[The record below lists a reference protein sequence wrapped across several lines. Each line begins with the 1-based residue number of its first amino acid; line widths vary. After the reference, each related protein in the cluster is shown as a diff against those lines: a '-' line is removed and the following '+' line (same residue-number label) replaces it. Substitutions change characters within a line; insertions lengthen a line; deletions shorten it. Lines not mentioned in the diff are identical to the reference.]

1 MWTYLLFFLSISLF
15 VGVFAH
21 RAYALNVKKNT
32 PPPEK
37 KSLLDEEPLDIDED
51 KKLSKHEKSEIV
63 SLCEKAD
70 IKLKVGEE
78 EEAIKLLVQAMAI
91 DPANIEAQQKL
102 AMLYMQKQMYSAA
115 AALFKQLG
123 ELTNDAV
130 HYSNLGLALYQQQ
143 EFEAAKEAY
152 QRAVALDPSR
162 PQRFISLAQ
171 VYRSLDQRSNALVAA
186 NKAHDMDPE
195 NIDFLFLI
203 ADIQMD
209 AKNYEESINALDKII
224 KLDPENTEAKN
235 YFRKVKK
242 IITAERSQKKA

>member
-1 MWTYLLFFLSISLF
+1 MWTYLLLFLSISLF
-15 VGVFAH
+15 AGIFAH
-21 RAYALNVKKNT
+21 RVHALHVKKNT
-32 PPPEK
+32 PVPEK
-37 KSLLDEEPLDIDED
+37 KSLIDEEPLDIDEN
-51 KKLSKHEKSEIV
+51 KKLSKQEKSDV
-63 SLCEKAD
+63 MNLCEKAD
-70 IKLKVGEE
+70 VKLKIGEE
-78 EEAIKLLVQAMAI
+78 EEAIKLLVQAMSI

-171 VYRSLDQRSNALVAA
+171 VYRSLDQLSNAIVAA
-186 NKAHDMDPE
+186 NKAHNMESD
-195 NIDFLFLI
+195 NLDFLFLL
-203 ADIQMD
+203 ADLQMD
-209 AKNYEESINALDKII
+209 SKNYEESINILKKII
-224 KLDPENTEAKN
+224 ALAPENTEAKV
-235 YFRKVKK
+235 YLKKVKK
-242 IITAERSQKKA
+242 AMNEKMS

>member
-1 MWTYLLFFLSISLF
+1 MWTYLLLFLSISLF
-15 VGVFAH
+15 VGVFAR
-21 RAYALNVKKNT
+21 RAYILKVKKNE
-32 PPPEK
+32 PPVQK
-37 KSLLDEEPLDIDED
+37 KSLIDDEPLDIDEN
-51 KKLSKHEKSEIV
+51 KKLSKQEKIDISD
-63 SLCEKAD
+63 LCEKAD
-70 IKLKVGEE
+70 VKLKVGEE
-78 EEAIKLLVQAMAI
+78 DEAIRLLVQALAV
-91 DPANIEAQQKL
+91 DPANTTAQQKL

-171 VYRSLDQRSNALVAA
+171 VYRSLDQLSNAVVAA

-195 NIDFLFLI
+195 NMDFLFLL
-203 ADIQMD
+203 ADLHMD
-209 AKNYEESINALDKII
+209 SKNYDESVSVLTKII
-224 KLDPENTEAKN
+224 EADPGNTEAKT
-235 YFRKVKK
+235 YLKKVKK
-242 IITAERSQKKA
+242 AKSEEEKV

>member
-1 MWTYLLFFLSISLF
+1 MWTYLLLFLSISVF
-15 VGVFAH
+15 IGVFAY

-37 KSLLDEEPLDIDED
+37 KSLIDEETSDLDEN
-51 KKLSKHEKSEIV
+51 KKLSKQEKIDV
-63 SLCEKAD
+63 FALCDKAD

-78 EEAIKLLVQAMAI
+78 DEAIKLLVQAMAI
-91 DPANIEAQQKL
+91 DPANTTAQQKL

-123 ELTNDAV
+123 EITNEAV

-152 QRAVALDPSR
+152 QRAVVLDPSR
-162 PQRFISLAQ
+162 PQRFVSLAQ
-171 VYRSLDQRSNALVAA
+171 VYRSLDQSSNALVAA
-186 NKAHDMDPE
+186 NKASEMDPE

-203 ADIQMD
+203 ADLQMD
-209 AKNYEESINALDKII
+209 SKNYEESLNALKKILE
-224 KLDPENTEAKN
+224 LDPANSEAKT
-235 YFRKVKK
+235 YIRKVKK
-242 IITAERSQKKA
+242 TAGEEA

>member
-1 MWTYLLFFLSISLF
+1 MLTYLLLFLSVSVFI
-15 VGVFAH
+15 GVFAH
-21 RAYALNVKKNT
+21 RVYALNIKKNT

-37 KSLLDEEPLDIDED
+37 KSLIDEEPLDIDEN
-51 KKLSKHEKSEIV
+51 KKLSKQEKSEI
-63 SLCEKAD
+63 SILCEKAD

-102 AMLYMQKQMYSAA
+102 AMLYMQKQMYAAA

-152 QRAVALDPSR
+152 QRAVVLDSSR

-171 VYRSLDQRSNALVAA
+171 VYRSLNQLSNAIVAA
-186 NKAHDMDPE
+186 NKANEMDSQ

-203 ADIQMD
+203 ADLQMD
-209 AKNYEESINALDKII
+209 AENHEESMNALKKILEI
-224 KLDPENTEAKN
+224 EPENAEAKN
-235 YFRKVKK
+235 YLRKVKK
-242 IITAERSQKKA
+242 AIAAKEKA